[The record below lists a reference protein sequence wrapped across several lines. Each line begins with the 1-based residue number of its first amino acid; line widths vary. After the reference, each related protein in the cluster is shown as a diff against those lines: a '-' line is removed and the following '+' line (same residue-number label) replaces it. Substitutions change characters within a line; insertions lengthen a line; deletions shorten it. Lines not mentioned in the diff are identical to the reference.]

1 MKINPFIFRSYDIR
15 GIVDEDLDL
24 EKVEAIAKSYGT
36 FLRRRRIRQTVV
48 GRDCRLSGAG
58 HIQTTQAVVAGADDD
73 APLHRGFG
81 WIILCLSDA
90 SSDCYFAML
99 LGGR

>member
-48 GRDCRLSGAG
+48 GRDCRLSGEEYPQDRKNNIA
-58 HIQTTQAVVAGADDD
+58 
-73 APLHRGFG
+73 
-81 WIILCLSDA
+81 
-90 SSDCYFAML
+90 
-99 LGGR
+99 